1 MNKKKIKIFI
11 AGHQGMVGSAILEKL
26 RKKKFYRL
34 ITIEKKNL
42 NLINQIKTFNFVKK
56 TKPDI
61 IIIAAAKVG
70 GISHNNK
77 NRAEFIY
84 ENTMIHTN
92 LIHSAFQNSIK
103 NIIFLGSSCMYP
115 KYCKQ
120 PMKETDLLNGKFEPT
135 NEPYAL
141 AKMHGIK
148 MCESY
153 NKQYNTNYISLIP
166 ASLYGL
172 NDNYK
177 KEESHVIP
185 ALMKKLYFAKKNK
198 NSKVEIWG
206 TGKPRREFLHVS
218 DFADFVIKVIKI
230 KPKIKILNVGS
241 GKEISIKKLAI
252 KLKKIS
258 GFKGKLIFNKSYPD
272 GVYRKLLNS
281 KNAKSFGFIKKISLD
296 KGLTEIFKKKFRD

>member
-26 RKKKFYRL
+26 RKNKFYRL

-92 LIHSAFQNSIK
+92 LIHSAYQNNIK

-115 KYCKQ
+115 KFCKQ

-153 NKQYNTNYISLIP
+153 NKQYNTNFISLIP
-166 ASLYGL
+166 ASLYGP

-185 ALMKKLYFAKKNK
+185 ALMKKLNFAKKNK
-198 NSKVEIWG
+198 KSKVEIWG

-258 GFKGKLIFNKSYPD
+258 GFNGKLIFNKSYPD
-272 GVYRKLLNS
+272 GVYRKLLDS
-281 KNAKSFGFIKKISLD
+281 KNAKSLGFIKKISLD
-296 KGLTEIFKKKFRD
+296 KGLTEIFKKEFKN

>member
-1 MNKKKIKIFI
+1 
-11 AGHQGMVGSAILEKL
+11 MVGSAILEKL
-26 RKKKFYRL
+26 RKNKFYRL

-42 NLINQIKTFNFVKK
+42 NLINQIKTFNFIKK

-92 LIHSAFQNSIK
+92 LIHSAYQNGIK

-166 ASLYGL
+166 ASLYGP

-177 KEESHVIP
+177 NEESHVIP

-218 DFADFVIKVIKI
+218 DFSDFVIKLIKI

-252 KLKKIS
+252 KLKK
-258 GFKGKLIFNKSYPD
+258 FQDLMVN
-272 GVYRKLLNS
+272 
-281 KNAKSFGFIKKISLD
+281 
-296 KGLTEIFKKKFRD
+296 

>member
-26 RKKKFYRL
+26 RKNKFYRL

-42 NLINQIKTFNFVKK
+42 NLINQIKTFNFIKK

-92 LIHSAFQNSIK
+92 LIHSAYQNGIK

-166 ASLYGL
+166 ASLYGP

-177 KEESHVIP
+177 NEESHVIP

-218 DFADFVIKVIKI
+218 DFSDFVIKLIKI

-258 GFKGKLIFNKSYPD
+258 GFNGKLIFNKSYPD
-272 GVYRKLLNS
+272 EFMK
-281 KNAKSFGFIKKISLD
+281 A
-296 KGLTEIFKKKFRD
+296 FRF

>member
-26 RKKKFYRL
+26 RKNKFYRL
-34 ITIEKKNL
+34 ITIEKNL
-42 NLINQIKTFNFVKK
+42 NLINQIKTFNFIKK

-92 LIHSAFQNSIK
+92 LIHSAYQNGIK

-166 ASLYGL
+166 ASLYS

-185 ALMKKLYFAKKNK
+185 ALMKKLNFAKKNK
-198 NSKVEIWG
+198 KSKVEIWG

-258 GFKGKLIFNKSYPD
+258 GFNGKLIFNKSYPD
-272 GVYRKLLNS
+272 GVYRKLLDS
-281 KNAKSFGFIKKISLD
+281 KNAKSLGFIKKITLD
-296 KGLTEIFKKKFRD
+296 KGLTEIFKKEFKN